1 LRDSPL
7 YAPVDALRHSAGSSL
22 EVILK
27 VTERCNIACTY
38 CYFFFAGNDS
48 HAEHPSLLKRDVF
61 LSTVDFLANALE
73 EHRLDRIQ
81 VDFHGGEPL
90 LVKPDYFAWMCETLR
105 ERLSACP
112 ELVLAIQTNAMLIN
126 DTWIEL
132 FGRYDIQVGVSIDG
146 PPDYNDRFRVDHKGR
161 GTHAKVV
168 EGIRALQAAHARGAM
183 EDLGAL
189 CVINPDFDI
198 ARVYRHIVD
207 DLGIRNLNFL
217 LPDVAGSTYGPDA
230 AKAMTPILRELT
242 ALWLA
247 DTSINLT
254 FLRKPFQRFLAG
266 RRYDEDIA
274 RFRQLKAPIL
284 TIYSNGEIGPDD
296 AIRPL
301 APELFVTGLNVGANS
316 LSDVLSHPEMVTH
329 AHRSFALP
337 EACEPCCWR
346 NICRGGELS
355 HRPSADGG
363 FAGRSAYC
371 EALSDMYAELAAA
384 AINQGARLESVAAV
398 LGLRPDELGEE
409 PATPPALAT
418 PETVTS

>member
-1 LRDSPL
+1 MRDTPP
-7 YAPVDALRHSAGSSL
+7 YAPVDALRHTAGSSL

-48 HAEHPSLLKRDVF
+48 HAEHPSLLKRDGF
-61 LSTVDFLANALE
+61 LETVDFLAKALE
-73 EHRLDRIQ
+73 EHQLDRIQ
-81 VDFHGGEPL
+81 IDFHGGEPL
-90 LVKPDYFAWMCETLR
+90 LVKPEYFAWMCETLQ
-105 ERLSACP
+105 ERLGACP
-112 ELVLAIQTNAMLIN
+112 QLILAVQTNAMLVN

-132 FGRYDIQVGVSIDG
+132 FGRFNIQVGVSIDG
-146 PPDYNDRFRVDHKGR
+146 PSEYNDRFRVDHKGR

-168 EGIRALQAAHARGAM
+168 EGIRALQAAHARGVM
-183 EDLGAL
+183 DDLGVL

-198 ARVYRHIVD
+198 TRVYRHIVD
-207 DLGIRNLNFL
+207 ELGVRNLNFL
-217 LPDVAGSTYGPDA
+217 LPDVAGSTYGPGA
-230 AKAMTPILRELT
+230 AKAMIPILRELT

-247 DTSINLT
+247 DTSVNLT

-266 RRYDEDIA
+266 GRYDEEMA

-301 APELFVTGLNVGANS
+301 APELFVTGLNVATSS
-316 LSDVLSHPEMVTH
+316 LTDVMTHPDLVAH
-329 AHRSFALP
+329 VHRSFSLP
-337 EACEPCCWR
+337 KDCEACCWR
-346 NICRGGELS
+346 NMCRGGELS
-355 HRPSADGG
+355 HRPTADGG
-363 FAGRSAYC
+363 FAARSAYC

-384 AINQGARLESVAAV
+384 AINQGARLDSVAGV

-409 PATPPALAT
+409 PAAAPSPAMLQ
-418 PETVTS
+418 TVAS